1 MSALHLHRHC
11 PDSRRTFTKRLMLEK
26 HIQLM
31 HGIKDPDVKEM
42 TESTN
47 IEESEVKEDTKVNAL
62 VVPLSVVIVLVSSC
76 LDEVRLFYRY
86 IDFMARWDP
95 DDYSLT
101 SGITLAKA
109 FHSVIPASGQYL
121 VCELRHVY

>member
-1 MSALHLHRHC
+1 MALCTLALCLYRHC

-47 IEESEVKEDTKVNAL
+47 MEEREVKEDAKV
-62 VVPLSVVIVLVSSC
+62 
-76 LDEVRLFYRY
+76 
-86 IDFMARWDP
+86 
-95 DDYSLT
+95 
-101 SGITLAKA
+101 IT
-109 FHSVIPASGQYL
+109 
-121 VCELRHVY
+121 